1 MSECYELYVALDKKW
16 DYVRWRNNGGMSEEE
31 EELLAEMD
39 RVWYHLT
46 EEEQESIDRRAPT
59 NSVGSITP
67 KSADRCRYDVDG
79 MSCPGKSH
87 LEMAEEILGCT

>member
-1 MSECYELYVALDKKW
+1 MSEYYELYVALDKKW
-16 DYVRWRNNGGMSEEE
+16 DYIRWRNNGVRSEEE

-59 NSVGSITP
+59 NSVGGIAP
-67 KSADRCRYDVDG
+67 KNTDRCVYDVDG
-79 MSCPGKSH
+79 MSCPGKPH
-87 LEMAEEILGCT
+87 LEIAEETRGCT